1 MAARVYD
8 IYDLQSPFVTPTAP
22 AAQATATTAPTA
34 TRRSSDRLLRA
45 AAYLLTFAGAL
56 LLAALIIT
64 VTPLGA
70 IDADIT
76 MPVVMV
82 TFGGLGVVVWAVL
95 R

>member
-1 MAARVYD
+1 MVSN
-8 IYDLQSPFVTPTAP
+8 IYDLNSPFVTPTAP
-22 AAQATATTAPTA
+22 APTPTAAPHAA
-34 TRRSSDRLLRA
+34 TRRSSNRLLRA

-64 VTPLGA
+64 VTPLGR